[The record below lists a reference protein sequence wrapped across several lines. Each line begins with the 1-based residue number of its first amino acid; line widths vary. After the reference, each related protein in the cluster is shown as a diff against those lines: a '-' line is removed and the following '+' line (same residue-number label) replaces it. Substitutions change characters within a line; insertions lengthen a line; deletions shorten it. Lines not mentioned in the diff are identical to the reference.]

1 LTALIQAW
9 RMWRHKGAVHK
20 LEHPEEVTHH
30 IEEQYE
36 KIEEGFE
43 KITHH
48 DKGDEN

>member
-1 LTALIQAW
+1 
-9 RMWRHKGAVHK
+9 MWRHKGAVHK